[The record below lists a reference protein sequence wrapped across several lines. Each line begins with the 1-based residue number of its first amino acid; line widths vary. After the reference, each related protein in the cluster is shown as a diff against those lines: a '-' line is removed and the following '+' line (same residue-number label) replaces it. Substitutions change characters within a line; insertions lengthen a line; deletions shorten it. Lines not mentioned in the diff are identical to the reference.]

1 MIRFARTALALLAL
15 AVAAPT
21 HAALQ
26 DENADFTEKLE
37 IGISTDEIAITSDFR
52 GADLT
57 IFGAVDGFDQG
68 LLAQGRYNIV
78 VSLEGPKDN
87 ATVRKKERVFG
98 IWVNTSSMTF
108 ELVPES
114 YSLSSTR
121 DIETIAPPGEMGNMG
136 IGVDHMRLVPL
147 GFVGDGSN
155 LGEFRNAFRR
165 IRETSGVYERD
176 PGGVQF
182 ISSSLFKASVRLPAN
197 VPNGVH
203 VVRAYLFRDGVFVA
217 AKALPL
223 RVVKTGLEQFITQAA
238 HQQPLLYGLMAVLL
252 AVITGWGASVIFRKE

>member
-1 MIRFARTALALLAL
+1 
-15 AVAAPT
+15 
-21 HAALQ
+21 
-26 DENADFTEKLE
+26 
-37 IGISTDEIAITSDFR
+37 
-52 GADLT
+52 
-57 IFGAVDGFDQG
+57 
-68 LLAQGRYNIV
+68 
-78 VSLEGPKDN
+78 
-87 ATVRKKERVFG
+87 
-98 IWVNTSSMTF
+98 
-108 ELVPES
+108 
-114 YSLSSTR
+114 
-121 DIETIAPPGEMGNMG
+121 MGNMG

-203 VVRAYLFRDGVFVA
+203 VVRAYLFRDGTFVA

-223 RVVKTGLEQFITQAA
+223 RVVKTGVEQVITQTA
-238 HQQPLLYGLMAVLL
+238 HEQPFFYGLFAVLL
-252 AVITGWGASVIFRKE
+252 AVITGWGASLLFRKE